1 MVDDLELMNR
11 IVEGDREALK
21 VIYDRYSSKIFTMAI
36 HHLKDRNAAEDITQ
50 EIFIT
55 VYDKAYQFKG
65 NSKLSTWIY
74 RITFN
79 RCMDV
84 LKKGRLD
91 TQRRGSVN
99 FDMLYQENITESEK
113 YNLEEILIAIDQ
125 LKDSQKNAFI
135 LVYLD
140 RIPQK
145 EVADILGMS
154 LKGLESLIYR
164 ARVTLQ
170 KILTKKEG
178 FNL

>member
-11 IVEGDREALK
+11 MVEGDREALK
-21 VIYDRYSSKIFTMAI
+21 EVYDRYSPKVFTMAI
-36 HHLKDRNAAEDITQ
+36 HHLKDRFAAEDITQ

-55 VYDKAYQFKG
+55 VYDKAFQFKG

-74 RITFN
+74 RIAFN
-79 RCMDV
+79 KCMDV

-91 TQRRGSVN
+91 SQRQGSVN
-99 FDMLYQENITESEK
+99 LDMLYQENISESEK
-113 YNLEEILIAIDQ
+113 YNLEEILMAIDQ
-125 LKDSQKNAFI
+125 LNEAQKNAFI

-145 EVADILGMS
+145 EVAEILGMT

-164 ARVTLQ
+164 SRMKLQ

-178 FNL
+178 FNP